1 MQIGN
6 DLVFQREISMEAVIK
21 LPPSLKRYVWLSIAT
36 AIATILLKGLAWRLT
51 GSVGLLS
58 DAIESFVNLAGAL
71 MALWMITLAE
81 LPADDDHAHGHGK
94 AEYFSSAFEGF
105 LILLAAFSIGYTAI
119 DRLINPQPLEAIGFG
134 LVVSVVASVLNLAT
148 ARVLLTVGRKNASI
162 TLEADAH
169 HLMTDVWTS
178 VGVIGGV
185 GLVWFTGWL
194 WLDPAIALLVA
205 ANIVWTGWQ
214 LMRRSADGLM
224 DASLPVEKLE
234 QIEMLLAKYRQ
245 EGIDFHALRTRQ
257 AGSRTF
263 IILHVLVPGNWT
275 VKLGHD
281 WAERI
286 EADIRNTLPRAHITT
301 HLEPLED
308 PVSMIDQEL
317 DRSLP

>member
-1 MQIGN
+1 
-6 DLVFQREISMEAVIK
+6 MEAVIK

-36 AIATILLKGLAWRLT
+36 AIATILLKGVAWRLT

-81 LPADDDHAHGHGK
+81 LPADNDHAHGHGK

-119 DRLINPQPLEAIGFG
+119 ERLSNPQPLEAIGFG
-134 LVVSVVASVLNLAT
+134 LVVSAVASILNLIT
-148 ARVLLTVGRKNASI
+148 ARILLAAGSKHGSI

-185 GLVWFTGWL
+185 GLVWITGWL
-194 WLDPAIALLVA
+194 WLDPAIALVVA

-224 DASLPVEKLE
+224 DASLPAEKLG
-234 QIEMLLAKYRQ
+234 QIETLLAKYRQ

-263 IILHVLVPGNWT
+263 VILHVLVPGNWT
-275 VKLGHD
+275 VKQGHD

-308 PVSMIDQEL
+308 PLSMIDQEL
-317 DRSLP
+317 DRSLF

>member
-1 MQIGN
+1 
-6 DLVFQREISMEAVIK
+6 
-21 LPPSLKRYVWLSIAT
+21 
-36 AIATILLKGLAWRLT
+36 
-51 GSVGLLS
+51 
-58 DAIESFVNLAGAL
+58 
-71 MALWMITLAE
+71 
-81 LPADDDHAHGHGK
+81 
-94 AEYFSSAFEGF
+94 
-105 LILLAAFSIGYTAI
+105 
-119 DRLINPQPLEAIGFG
+119 
-134 LVVSVVASVLNLAT
+134 
-148 ARVLLTVGRKNASI
+148 
-162 TLEADAH
+162 
-169 HLMTDVWTS
+169 
-178 VGVIGGV
+178 
-185 GLVWFTGWL
+185 
-194 WLDPAIALLVA
+194 
-205 ANIVWTGWQ
+205 
-214 LMRRSADGLM
+214 MRRSADGLM

>member
-1 MQIGN
+1 M
-6 DLVFQREISMEAVIK
+6 DSTTAPL
-21 LPPSLKRYVWLSIAT
+21 PSLTRYAWLSIAA
-36 AIATILLKGLAWRLT
+36 AIATILLKGTAWWLT

-71 MALWMITLAE
+71 MALWMLTVAA

-105 LILLAAFSIGYTAI
+105 LILLAALSIGYTAI
-119 DRLINPQPLEAIGFG
+119 DRLMNPRPLEAVGAG
-134 LVVSVVASVLNLAT
+134 LLVSVVASVINFAT
-148 ARVLLTVGRKNASI
+148 ARILLRVGQARNSI

-178 VGVIGGV
+178 AGVIVGV
-185 GLVWFTGWL
+185 GLVWWTGWL

-205 ANIVWTGWQ
+205 ANIVWTGWH
-214 LMRRSADGLM
+214 LMRRSAAGLM
-224 DASLPVEKLE
+224 DISLPVEKLD
-234 QIEMLLAKYRQ
+234 QIEALLVGYREQ
-245 EGIDFHALRTRQ
+245 GLDFHALRTRQ
-257 AGSRTF
+257 AGSRVFVT
-263 IILHVLVPGNWT
+263 LHVLVPGQWT
-275 VKLGHD
+275 VQQGHD

-286 EADIRNTLPRAHITT
+286 EGDIRQMLPNAHVTT

-317 DRSLP
+317 DRPLH

>member
-1 MQIGN
+1 MDESTRQTP
-6 DLVFQREISMEAVIK
+6 A
-21 LPPSLKRYVWLSIAT
+21 LPPSLKPYVWLSIAT
-36 AIATILLKGLAWRLT
+36 AIATILLKGVAWRLT

-105 LILLAAFSIGYTAI
+105 LILLAAFSIGYTAVE
-119 DRLINPQPLEAIGFG
+119 RLINPQPLEAIGFG
-134 LVVSVVASVLNLAT
+134 LVVSLAASMLNLAT
-148 ARVLLTVGRKNASI
+148 ARVLLKVGRNNGSI

-178 VGVIGGV
+178 AGVIGGV
-185 GLVWFTGWL
+185 GLVWLTGWL
-194 WLDPAIALLVA
+194 WLDPAIALMVA
-205 ANIVWTGWQ
+205 ANIVWTGWH

-224 DASLPVEKLE
+224 DASLPTEKIV
-234 QIEMLLAKYRQ
+234 QIERLLSRYRH
-245 EGIDFHALRTRQ
+245 EGIEFHALRTRQ
-257 AGSRTF
+257 AGNRTF
-263 IILHVLVPGNWT
+263 VILHVLVPGDWT
-275 VKLGHD
+275 VKRGHD

-286 EADIRNTLPRAHITT
+286 EADIRDTLPRAHITT

-308 PVSMIDQEL
+308 PVSMHDQEL
-317 DRSLP
+317 DRSLH